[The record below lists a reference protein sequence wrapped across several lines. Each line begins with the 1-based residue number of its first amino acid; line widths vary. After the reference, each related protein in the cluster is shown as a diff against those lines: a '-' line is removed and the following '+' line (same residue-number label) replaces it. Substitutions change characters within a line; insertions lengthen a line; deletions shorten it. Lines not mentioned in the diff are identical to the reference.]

1 MTPHVT
7 LKGNLENVVIG
18 QIKHHGQKCQAFF
31 DYPSFDSCYYLSLVE
46 SLHEARD
53 EEYGVAT
60 TGIDKPKFM
69 CSNPTNNNNIV
80 ELKKTWF
87 TFEQV

>member
-7 LKGNLENVVIG
+7 LRGNLEDVVIG
-18 QIKHHGQKCQAFF
+18 YITHHGQKCQAFF

-60 TGIDKPKFM
+60 ACIDELKFM
-69 CSNPTNNNNIV
+69 CFSLPTTIILWN
-80 ELKKTWF
+80 
-87 TFEQV
+87 